1 MPGQAWTKSSDEWQ
15 ELIVRLVALR
25 FGIGGFVEVPDTVN
39 GDCGLEGFTRCGK
52 AFQCYAAE
60 EPLTTPELTKKQK
73 AKISADIPKLNTYK
87 VTLAA
92 ILGPTVLDRWV
103 FVVPRWEDKAV
114 LAHAEA
120 KLAELRALQLSFISP
135 SIVPVI
141 CTIED
146 FAVERQQLIQAGQD
160 SLRIDARL
168 VGDSDVT
175 DWVGANDSLVNQ
187 LYRKVLKIRHGDAAT
202 SRRLRDQLIR
212 HYLEGQNALAKL
224 RTDFPEIYETVDRI
238 KKDKEHF
245 LATESLTTSA
255 LPPEHLRE
263 TLESLEAEI
272 DAKLQGLDRFT
283 VKQLVQEAI
292 ADWLLRCP
300 LDFPNSTQHGSP
312 QT

>member
-15 ELIVRLVALR
+15 ELIVRLLALR
-25 FGIGGFVEVPDTVN
+25 FGIGGFVEIPDTVN

-60 EPLTTPELTKKQK
+60 EPLATPELTRKQK
-73 AKISADIPKLNTYK
+73 AKISSDIPKLNVYK
-87 VTLAA
+87 ATLTA
-92 ILGPTVLDRWV
+92 ILGPTLLERWV
-103 FVVPRWEDKAV
+103 FVVPRWEDKAL

-135 SIVPVI
+135 SIVPAI

-146 FAVERQQLIQAGQD
+146 FAIERQQLVRAGHD
-160 SLRIDARL
+160 SLRINTEL

-175 DWVGANDSLVNQ
+175 DWAGANDSLVNQ
-187 LYRKVLKIRHGDAAT
+187 LYGKVLKIRAGDAGT
-202 SRRLRDQLIR
+202 SRRLRDEFIR
-212 HYLEGQNALAKL
+212 HYLDGQNALAKL
-224 RTDFPEIYETVDRI
+224 QTDFPEIYEAVDRI

-263 TLESLEAEI
+263 TLRSLESEI
-272 DAKLQGLDRFT
+272 DAQLQGLDRFT
-283 VKQLVQEAI
+283 IKQLVQEAI

-300 LDFPNSTQHGSP
+300 LDFPNPAQYESP
-312 QT
+312 RS